1 MPAVLAEGG
10 EKPCSSS
17 SKSKGGKKLSTVSA
31 SDGGLG
37 IGDAMVGGKTLFIIE
52 LSWLRTVRKE
62 VDEEDSEPVE
72 DCAACVGLRRGAG
85 VKQGGL
91 I

>member
-1 MPAVLAEGG
+1 MSAVPAEGG
-10 EKPCSSS
+10 EKPGSSS
-17 SKSKGGKKLSTVSA
+17 SKDKGGKKLSTVSA

-52 LSWLRTVRKE
+52 LSWLRTVRKD

-72 DCAACVGLRRGAG
+72 ECAACAGLWRGAG
-85 VKQGGL
+85 VKPGGP